1 MTDTTPARGRS
12 SPRGSG
18 FEPPGRRHAGLS
30 QSVPGQQGDHVMEQC
45 QKVYDALDKFGIA
58 FNLVEHPPALTTE
71 DADRYIEGIEGVR
84 TKTLFLSNRKK
95 TSWYLV
101 VMDDSKQLD
110 MKRLGEILGESR
122 MQFGSA
128 EKLHEKMSLTPG
140 IVSIFGLL
148 NNSEKD
154 IKVYFDKNILSESI
168 MSFHANDNSKT
179 VFISTDDMLKFV
191 QSAGFGFDVIDL

>member
-1 MTDTTPARGRS
+1 
-12 SPRGSG
+12 
-18 FEPPGRRHAGLS
+18 
-30 QSVPGQQGDHVMEQC
+30 
-45 QKVYDALDKFGIA
+45 
-58 FNLVEHPPALTTE
+58 
-71 DADRYIEGIEGVR
+71 
-84 TKTLFLSNRKK
+84 
-95 TSWYLV
+95 
-101 VMDDSKQLD
+101 MDDSKQLD

-128 EKLHEKMSLTPG
+128 EKLHEKMSLAPG
-140 IVSIFGLL
+140 VVSIFGLL

-191 QSAGFGFDVIDL
+191 QSAGFGFDMIDL

>member
-1 MTDTTPARGRS
+1 
-12 SPRGSG
+12 
-18 FEPPGRRHAGLS
+18 
-30 QSVPGQQGDHVMEQC
+30 MEQC

-95 TSWYLV
+95 TAWYLV

-128 EKLHEKMSLTPG
+128 EKLHEKMSLAPG
-140 IVSIFGLL
+140 VVSIFGLL

-168 MSFHANDNSKT
+168 MSFHAHDNSKT

-191 QSAGFGFDVIDL
+191 QSAGFGFDMIDL